1 MTDTYCS
8 LNNMVFDTNC
18 IACADATGKMV
29 YKKISRRTVGPA
41 DVHIE
46 ITYSGVCHSDIHTG
60 KGEWGD
66 VSKAYPLCVGHEIL
80 GTVKAVGASV
90 TKFKVCVCG
99 CLNPGACGCVCMCL
113 SACVCVGLCACL
125 CKHVCVCV
133 SEHDEGA
140 ESRIRCR

>member
-1 MTDTYCS
+1 VNNTYCS
-8 LNNMVFDTNC
+8 LNNMVFHTNS

-29 YKKISRRTVGPA
+29 YNKISRRTVGPA

-46 ITYSGVCHSDIHTG
+46 VSYSGVCHSDIHTA

-99 CLNPGACGCVCMCL
+99 FLFPGACGSVCMRLCGFVCL
-113 SACVCVGLCACL
+113 CL
-125 CKHVCVCV
+125 CKCVCLC
-133 SEHDEGA
+133 GCF
-140 ESRIRCR
+140 RTRRRR